1 MNTDQQEQKQA
12 QSTVRTFAA
21 ASFLNDFGSD
31 IIYPVWPFFVASLG
45 ANREVLGLLDGLGE
59 SIVSLSQA
67 LSGYLSDRV
76 GKRKIFIWLGYLFGA
91 ISRFGYAIS
100 AGWLSLLPFRILD
113 RAGKMRGSPRDAM
126 VADVSTAENRG
137 RNFGLLR
144 SMDNLGAV
152 LGILFCMAFLHLGYS
167 TLFMIAAIPSVLAV
181 ILVLVAVKE
190 HPAEEKKIFK
200 GLSLKH
206 LDRNFRMFLFLSAV
220 FSLGA
225 FSYSF
230 LMLYAIDAGVPQVWT
245 PLLYLVFTLA
255 ASLLSFS
262 FGKLSDTMG
271 RKKVLQIA
279 FLLWGAVC
287 ALLFV
292 ERSVLT
298 IVVAFVLYGIHRAA
312 LEPVQKA
319 FVAELAPAD
328 LRASTLGG
336 FQMVVGV
343 CALPS
348 SVLAGVLWDKVSP
361 GLPLLVSLVLTI
373 IATVLLMFVQ
383 QPQGVQS

>member
-67 LSGYLSDRV
+67 FSGYLSDRM

-126 VADVSTAENRG
+126 VADASTAENRG

-152 LGILFCMAFLHLGYS
+152 FGILFCMAFLHLGYS
-167 TLFMIAAIPSVLAV
+167 TLFMIAAIPSLLAV

-287 ALLFV
+287 AILFV

-361 GLPLLVSLVLTI
+361 GLPLLVSLVLTV

>member
-152 LGILFCMAFLHLGYS
+152 FGILFCMAFLHLGYS